1 MATCGWAL
9 HALFIIYMVQGS
21 PSPPGHGNGPQPPP
35 LWISGPV
42 VLYSIGPGPVTSGP
56 VVLCSGLDT
65 DLDPGLGPGLGPGRG
80 PGLGSS
86 QLQNQTCRPYYW
98 GVGWGAPDPGPGPY
112 IYMIAV
118 APMFASIMAFAMA
131 WLQRLGSH
139 TLAE

>member
-98 GVGWGAPDPGPGPY
+98 GVGWGAPNPEPWTIY
-112 IYMIAV
+112 IYDCGGPNV
-118 APMFASIMAFAMA
+118 CFNYGFRYGLASKAGLPHI
-131 WLQRLGSH
+131 G
-139 TLAE
+139 

>member
-98 GVGWGAPDPGPGPY
+98 GVGWGAPDPEPWTIY
-112 IYMIAV
+112 IYDCGGPNV
-118 APMFASIMAFAMA
+118 CFNYGFRYGLASKAGLPHI
-131 WLQRLGSH
+131 G
-139 TLAE
+139 

>member
-98 GVGWGAPDPGPGPY
+98 GVGWGAPDPEPWTIYTYDCGGPNVCFNYGFRY
-112 IYMIAV
+112 GL
-118 APMFASIMAFAMA
+118 ASKAGLPHI
-131 WLQRLGSH
+131 G
-139 TLAE
+139 